1 MIKKTTRDSIL
12 SVLKAGL
19 RINSKLYSILKKYNI
34 SEQQFNILRILRG
47 RKNKPSN
54 LITLQERMVHKMS
67 NTTRLVD
74 KLIIKKYVRRTLCKT
89 NRRKIE
95 IFITDK
101 GLEVLSLID
110 PIIDKNEELL
120 AVNLSEEEK
129 KQLIYLSNK
138 LAI

>member
-12 SVLKAGL
+12 SVLKASL

>member
-74 KLIIKKYVRRTLCKT
+74 KLIRKKYVRRTLCKT